1 MNEIM
6 ATEYTAVKKTARRW
20 ADRAVPVNCQERTRQ
35 RLIETLRT
43 TLPEAIEFNRQDV
56 ISFAG
61 TEHTEEKIAVP
72 A

>member
-1 MNEIM
+1 M
-6 ATEYTAVKKTARRW
+6 
-20 ADRAVPVNCQERTRQ
+20 RQ

-43 TLPEAIEFNRQDV
+43 TLLEAIEFNRQDV

-61 TEHTEEKIAVP
+61 TEYTEEKIAVP